1 MPSIYQIIESVK
13 YPKQATIFPGS
24 FVFDVAKF
32 MLTNRIEPK
41 KGYLWYTNVSPLVE
55 RWGNKP
61 VLNAI
66 ARLRK
71 VYGLIIQKP
80 TNARLLK
87 RRHVW
92 QIMNPERVRFYA
104 PPSKEEGRP

>member
-1 MPSIYQIIESVK
+1 MYERIVESVK

-24 FVFDVAKF
+24 LLHEVAKF

-41 KGYLWYTNVSPLVE
+41 SGYLWYTNVTTMVAKYS
-55 RWGNKP
+55 NKR

-66 ARLRK
+66 DRLRRQ
-71 VYGLIIQKP
+71 YGLVIQKP
-80 TNARLLK
+80 TNARLAK

-92 QIMNPERVRFYA
+92 QVMNPERVRFYIH
-104 PPSKEEGRP
+104 PTVEEDTRP